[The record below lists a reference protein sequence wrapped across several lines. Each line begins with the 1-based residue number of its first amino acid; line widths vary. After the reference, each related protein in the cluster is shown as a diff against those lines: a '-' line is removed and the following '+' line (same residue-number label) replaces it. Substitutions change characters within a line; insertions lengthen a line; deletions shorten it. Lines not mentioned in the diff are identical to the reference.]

1 MNKSV
6 MAAIFAVGLA
16 VVGWVGWGFVGSSPL
31 ALAMTVVIAAVYV
44 VGAYELMQFRAAT
57 SSLSIALAGLGQ
69 ISMAQRLNEVTSLAA
84 VLFILWATLRV
95 YRQGY
100 APAIWYLAGQ
110 ALLFVAV
117 LAMVLENWQRP
128 TKKKP

>member
-69 ISMAQRLNEVTSLAA
+69 QPLVDLGGWLERMHSSLRNPVRQRIDGEPVPLPGPALA
-84 VLFILWATLRV
+84 
-95 YRQGY
+95 
-100 APAIWYLAGQ
+100 PYLVG
-110 ALLFVAV
+110 LLVM
-117 LAMVLENWQRP
+117 LGMLG
-128 TKKKP
+128 T